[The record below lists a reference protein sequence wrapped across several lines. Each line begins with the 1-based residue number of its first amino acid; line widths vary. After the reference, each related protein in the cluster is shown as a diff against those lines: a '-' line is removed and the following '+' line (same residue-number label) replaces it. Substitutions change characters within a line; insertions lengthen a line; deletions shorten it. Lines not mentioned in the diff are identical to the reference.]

1 MRRRRLGAAALA
13 SALAVALVS
22 AAYSEDDPSGEA
34 AGRLRAVTLD
44 GREVAG
50 LVGLAPRSLFVASFH
65 RAANGSGRAWRAALD
80 EDDRTGGWS
89 VYSVVVLEGA
99 PRMIRRLVVRGLRGE
114 APAERHGSFLV
125 VEEGAD
131 AWRALAG
138 SEGVGEDQEDAV
150 FVVRLE
156 SGQVCARYRG
166 LVSAAALDRLFS
178 APCGP

>member
-13 SALAVALVS
+13 LAFAVALVP
-22 AAYSEDDPSGEA
+22 AAYSDGTSEEA
-34 AGRLRAVTLD
+34 AGSPRAVTLD
-44 GREVAG
+44 GSEVAG
-50 LVGLAPRSLFVASFH
+50 LDGLASRSFLVASFS
-65 RAANGSGRAWRAALD
+65 RSANGSGRAWRAALD
-80 EDDRTGGWS
+80 EDERTGAWS

-114 APAERHGSFLV
+114 VPAERQSSFLV

-138 SEGVGEDQEDAV
+138 SGGAAEDQEDAV

-156 SGQVCARYRG
+156 GGKVCARYRG

-178 APCGP
+178 AACGS